1 MQLEYGVSLHGQ
13 LGLEAFDFPENGS
26 VGKRA
31 ATPLMIAANR
41 TAAVASARE
50 YMLDPVSLHRRAWCE
65 SRCACDVRRDRAFRK
80 EQIRPWM
87 NSNWEGQRAPGQLEE
102 ASMKRILIAS
112 AAVAALALGASIPSF
127 AQGVGVQVGPGGAD
141 IRFAFAPEQRTQ
153 IKEYITRQRVAPITV
168 RERIRVGA
176 TVPAGVELRAV
187 PSDWGPSVTK
197 YSYVYSGDRVYFVE
211 PSTRK
216 VVFEVD

>member
-1 MQLEYGVSLHGQ
+1 
-13 LGLEAFDFPENGS
+13 
-26 VGKRA
+26 
-31 ATPLMIAANR
+31 
-41 TAAVASARE
+41 
-50 YMLDPVSLHRRAWCE
+50 
-65 SRCACDVRRDRAFRK
+65 
-80 EQIRPWM
+80 
-87 NSNWEGQRAPGQLEE
+87 
-102 ASMKRILIAS
+102 MKRILIAS

-153 IKEYITRQRVAPITV
+153 IKEYITRERLAPITV

-216 VVFEVD
+216 VVYEVD